1 MSTINNVLDTIP
13 CLYRGPGG
21 AAAVIRNGKVESQ
34 YAWGYA
40 DLDRRIPM
48 TTKTHFPICSIS
60 KQMLCLVIASL
71 RKEPTS
77 LMDKSSE
84 TSDKQLSAELKRLLP
99 ELMDSGDSELT
110 VQHLVNMQSGGCNMS
125 LEIVREVFNQVLD

>member
-1 MSTINNVLDTIP
+1 MPESSNILDTVP
-13 CLYRGPGG
+13 GLYRGSGG

-34 YAWGYA
+34 MAWGYA

-71 RKEPTS
+71 CKDPTS
-77 LMDKSSE
+77 LMKKSSKTLDE
-84 TSDKQLSAELKRLLP
+84 QLSAELMRLLP
-99 ELMDSGDSELT
+99 DLMSSDDDELT
-110 VQHLVNMQSGGCNMS
+110 VAHLVNMQSGGCMIS
-125 LEIVREVFNQVLD
+125 LEALRELINQVLD